1 MQQDEY
7 DIGAAFAAIEEEL
20 TASMMRNMKRHRAE
34 ETKEGIQ
41 WSMWQAEQLKA
52 LERYK
57 RENKKRYAGKFQ
69 SLNREIEE
77 LIRKARE
84 TGGMEQERAILNAI
98 RNDFKAEKI
107 SPGMAAE
114 FFKLNER
121 KLEALI
127 EAVTHDMEKAETAV
141 LRMSEDQY
149 RKIIFNAQ
157 VYANTGAGTYEK
169 AVDMASRDFLAAGI
183 NCIQYANGAR
193 HTLSDYADM
202 AIRTASK
209 RAYLQGEGEK
219 RQEWGISTVIMNKR
233 GNPCPK
239 CLPFVGKV
247 LIDDVWSGGRKD
259 GVDPETGKRY
269 PLMSKAIEAGLYHP
283 RCKDSHTTYF
293 PGISTAD
300 DTWTKKELEAIGQN
314 YAREQKEQYAE
325 RQAEKY
331 GRLAAHSLDEE
342 NQKRYAVRREEWKK
356 GFSNSENDSLDERLA
371 ASLRTDE
378 KFQNRAAQR
387 REEWKK
393 RHASFDKENAKLE
406 INTIRSQMENLQKQI
421 SENSEKEKILE
432 KKVYFDGTG
441 SDEDMAKLKALVDS
455 RKKSQEDLDAL
466 KEKLLAKQEIYKT
479 EAENRIVKEG
489 IVEEIKLFKKMTP
502 ETVDALEDTLKR
514 MKDKYGIMPK
524 GIVYNPIKVPDATAS
539 YNWLDDKIYISNRF
553 KDIEKYAEIVKA
565 SEASL
570 KEYQEKSKIIDIQKE
585 KLKNAEK
592 ILSDKSIKGY
602 EREKAVL
609 AKAEAEIG
617 LNIQRMAVR
626 ENLMDVLIHEYGHFI
641 HRHAET
647 DYVQKSKVFRAKEL
661 GGKLINGDWKY
672 DINTRYSAKAK
683 IDAAKISKYATENP
697 YETFAEGFLAMD
709 KGENIPNNIAEI
721 INEAKIKA
729 GVKSVARGTGSGIME
744 LPQDELSSLYQYKSF
759 EAYPI
764 NEALRNAKDKSD
776 LSPAQQQFVKRLD
789 SALSKIPK
797 YEGNLIRTV
806 NFSDWPDCDKRT
818 DDFSKEFVPGKNIQI
833 RQYWSTSKRE
843 GYDDEAGVKIYIQNA
858 QNGRN
863 ISSVGLD
870 EAEVLYERN
879 SMFEVISKM
888 NREGIWYILLKEV

>member
-77 LIRKARE
+77 LLRKARE
-84 TGGMEQERAILNAI
+84 TGGMEQERAILNAV
-98 RNDFKAEKI
+98 RNGFKSEKI
-107 SPGMAAE
+107 SPGMTAE

-157 VYANTGAGTYEK
+157 VCANTGAGTYEK

-193 HTLSDYADM
+193 HMLSDYADM

-314 YAREQKEQYAE
+314 YAREQKKQYAK

-331 GRLAAHSLDEE
+331 GRLAEHSLDEE
-342 NQKRYAVRREEWKK
+342 NQKRYVARREEWKK
-356 GFSNSENDSLDERLA
+356 RFSNSENDSLDERLA

-406 INTIRSQMENLQKQI
+406 INTIRSQIEDIQKQI

-441 SDEDMAKLKALVDS
+441 SDEDMAKLKMLVNS

-479 EAENRIVKEG
+479 EAENRIVKAG

-514 MKDKYGIMPK
+514 MKDKYGIMPR

-553 KDIEKYAEIVKA
+553 NDIGKYADIVKA

-570 KEYQEKSKIIDIQKE
+570 KEYREKSKIIDIQKE
-585 KLKNAEK
+585 KLKNAEE

-602 EREKAVL
+602 EREKAIL
-609 AKAEAEIG
+609 AKAEAEIE

-626 ENLMDVLIHEYGHFI
+626 EDLMDVFTHEYGHFI

-661 GGKLINGDWKY
+661 GGKLMNGDWKY

-683 IDAAKISKYATENP
+683 IDAAKISKYATETP

-709 KGENIPNNIAEI
+709 KGEKIPDNIAEV

-729 GVKSVARGTGSGIME
+729 GVKNVAKETGSDIME

-759 EAYPI
+759 ESYPI
-764 NEALRNAKDKSD
+764 NEALRNAKDMSD

-789 SALSKIPK
+789 SALSKMPK

-818 DDFSKEFVPGKNIQI
+818 DDFAKEFVPGKNIQI

-843 GYDDEAGVKIYIQNA
+843 GYDDEAGIKIYIQNT
-858 QNGRN
+858 QNGRD

>member
-98 RNDFKAEKI
+98 RNGFKAEKI
-107 SPGMAAE
+107 SPGMTAE

-121 KLEALI
+121 KLEVLM

-169 AVDMASRDFLAAGI
+169 AVDMASRDFLAAGL

-300 DTWTKKELEAIGQN
+300 DTWTKKELETIGQN
-314 YAREQKEQYAE
+314 YAREQKEQYAK

-331 GRLAAHSLDEE
+331 GRLAEHSLDEE
-342 NQKRYAVRREEWKK
+342 NQRRYA
-356 GFSNSENDSLDERLA
+356 A
-371 ASLRTDE
+371 
-378 KFQNRAAQR
+378 R

-393 RHASFDKENAKLE
+393 RHAVFNKENAKSE
-406 INTIRSQMENLQKQI
+406 IHTI
-421 SENSEKEKILE
+421 
-432 KKVYFDGTG
+432 
-441 SDEDMAKLKALVDS
+441 
-455 RKKSQEDLDAL
+455 KSQIADIQEQMNDNIKQRLFDKGIQANIEGAGEYHKEAFEAL
-466 KEKLLAKQEIYKT
+466 KH
-479 EAENRIVKEG
+479 
-489 IVEEIKLFKKMTP
+489 F
-502 ETVDALEDTLKR
+502 
-514 MKDKYGIMPK
+514 KDK
-524 GIVYNPIKVPDATAS
+524 
-539 YNWLDDKIYISNRF
+539 
-553 KDIEKYAEIVKA
+553 
-565 SEASL
+565 
-570 KEYQEKSKIIDIQKE
+570 
-585 KLKNAEK
+585 
-592 ILSDKSIKGY
+592 
-602 EREKAVL
+602 
-609 AKAEAEIG
+609 
-617 LNIQRMAVR
+617 
-626 ENLMDVLIHEYGHFI
+626 
-641 HRHAET
+641 
-647 DYVQKSKVFRAKEL
+647 
-661 GGKLINGDWKY
+661 
-672 DINTRYSAKAK
+672 
-683 IDAAKISKYATENP
+683 
-697 YETFAEGFLAMD
+697 
-709 KGENIPNNIAEI
+709 
-721 INEAKIKA
+721 
-729 GVKSVARGTGSGIME
+729 
-744 LPQDELSSLYQYKSF
+744 
-759 EAYPI
+759 
-764 NEALRNAKDKSD
+764 
-776 LSPAQQQFVKRLD
+776 
-789 SALSKIPK
+789 
-797 YEGNLIRTV
+797 
-806 NFSDWPDCDKRT
+806 
-818 DDFSKEFVPGKNIQI
+818 
-833 RQYWSTSKRE
+833 
-843 GYDDEAGVKIYIQNA
+843 
-858 QNGRN
+858 
-863 ISSVGLD
+863 
-870 EAEVLYERN
+870 
-879 SMFEVISKM
+879 
-888 NREGIWYILLKEV
+888 